1 MKKLFRYFTPAEKA
15 LWLSSVLL
23 ILASARLFPGG
34 GPLTLIASL
43 TGVTSLLFN
52 AKANPVGPLLMVVFS
67 ILYGIISFSARY
79 YGEMFTYLGM
89 TGPMSVLALISWVK
103 NPYQGQRA
111 QVHIARLS
119 KRAAVLI
126 LLLTLLVTGLFYY
139 ILKACGTANLP
150 LSTISVAT
158 SFLAVALT
166 YLRSPLFA
174 LAYAAND
181 GVLIA
186 LWLLAGDSGSWAV
199 AVCFLVFL
207 LNDSYTYYNWR
218 RLQRRQEK
226 G

>member
-67 ILYGIISFSARY
+67 ILYGIISFSARC
-79 YGEMFTYLGM
+79 YGEMFIYLGM

-218 RLQRRQEK
+218 RIQRRQEK
-226 G
+226 A